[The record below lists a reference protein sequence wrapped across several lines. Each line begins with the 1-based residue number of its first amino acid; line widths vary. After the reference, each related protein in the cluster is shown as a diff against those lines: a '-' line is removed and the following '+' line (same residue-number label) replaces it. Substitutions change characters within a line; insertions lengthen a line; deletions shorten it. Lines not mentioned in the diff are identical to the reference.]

1 MRIVRRLAVA
11 LGVAG
16 ALALMLSAS
25 CFAQTPVTF
34 EDIVHSAAAPNPG
47 NWLTYGGNLAAQR
60 FSELKQIN
68 TDNVKSLKV
77 AWVYQLGGPGVI
89 ESVPLVNNGIMYVT
103 SPPSTVHAL
112 DARTGKELWQFS
124 PQLPRDLVT
133 IGLFPTNRGVALL
146 GDTVYLNTIDA
157 HLVALDAKTGREKWS
172 VEVAD
177 NKKGFADTGAP
188 LAINGKIIVGV
199 GGGEA
204 GAHGFLSAY
213 DAKDGKLLWKLYT
226 VPRSPEDPG
235 ANTWANG
242 SWSNG
247 GGTTWN
253 TGSYDPETNTIYW
266 GTGNP
271 APDWNGKGRM
281 GDNLFTCSLLA
292 INADTGK
299 MKWYFQFTP
308 HEVHDWDSSEPPIL
322 FDAKVDGQMRK
333 LVALANRNAFYYV
346 LDRTT
351 GKFITGVPFAKQSW
365 AKGLDKNGRPIKYPA
380 KDIDPSPEGTLVYPS
395 LTGGVNWTSPCY
407 SPLTGLFYVNARDA
421 GAWYIQ
427 GERKMAP
434 GNSNGV
440 VGGGGGGGRF
450 MVGDQDTTSIRA
462 LDAVTGKRVWQFP
475 MTGDSWT
482 GVLATAGNLIFSADA
497 EGNFFAL
504 NATNGD
510 PLWHLELGS
519 ALRSNPMT
527 YAVDGHQYVAD
538 SSGSSLFVF
547 DVPQN

>member
-1 MRIVRRLAVA
+1 MKILGSMAIA
-11 LGVAG
+11 LGLWMIPA
-16 ALALMLSAS
+16 ACM
-25 CFAQTPVTF
+25 AQSPVTF
-34 EDIVHSAAAPNPG
+34 EEIEHSAAAPDPG

-60 FSELKQIN
+60 FSELKQVN
-68 TDNVKSLKV
+68 TENVKSLKV
-77 AWVYQLGGPGVI
+77 AWVYQMGGRGVI
-89 ESVPLVNNGIMYVT
+89 ESVPLVNDGIMYVT
-103 SPPSTVHAL
+103 EPPSTVDAI
-112 DARTGKELWQFS
+112 DARTGKPLWQWS
-124 PQLPRDLVT
+124 PQLPRDLVV

-146 GDTVYLNTIDA
+146 GNNVYVNTIDA
-157 HLVALDAKTGREKWS
+157 HLVCLDAKTGREKWR

-213 DAKDGKLLWKLYT
+213 DPKDGKLLWRLFT
-226 VPRSPEDPG
+226 VPRSADEPG

-253 TGSYDPETNTIYW
+253 TGSYDPTTNTIYW

-271 APDWNGKGRM
+271 APDWNGKGRL

-292 INADTGK
+292 IDANTGK

-308 HEVHDWDSSEPPIL
+308 HETHDWDSSEPPVL
-322 FDAKVDGQMRK
+322 FNAKVDGQMRH

-346 LDRTT
+346 LDRDT
-351 GKFITGVPFAKQSW
+351 GKFITGVPFAKETW
-365 AKGLDKNGRPIKYPA
+365 AKGLDKNGRPIENPN
-380 KDIDPSPEGTLVYPS
+380 IQPTPEGNLVYPS

-427 GERKMAP
+427 GEPEMAP
-434 GNSNGV
+434 GNSVGV

-450 MVGDQDTTSIRA
+450 MVGDQDVTSIRA
-462 LDAVTGKRVWQFP
+462 LDAVTGKRVWNFQ
-475 MTGDSWT
+475 MVGDSWT
-482 GVLATAGNLIFSADA
+482 GVLATAGNLVFSADA

-504 NATNGD
+504 NATTGEN
-510 PLWHLELGS
+510 LWHINLGS

-527 YAVDGHQYVAD
+527 YGVDGRQYIAD
-538 SSGSSLFVF
+538 SSGNSLFVF
-547 DVPQN
+547 DLPQQ

>member
-1 MRIVRRLAVA
+1 MRILGRITVA
-11 LGVAG
+11 LLLLVPVTC
-16 ALALMLSAS
+16 SA
-25 CFAQTPVTF
+25 QVTF
-34 EDIVHSAAAPNPG
+34 EQIEHSAAAPDPG

-68 TDNVKSLKV
+68 AENVKSLKV
-77 AWVYQLGGPGVI
+77 AWVYQMGGRGVI
-89 ESVPLVNNGIMYVT
+89 ESTPLVNNGIMYVT
-103 SPPSTVHAL
+103 EPPSTVTAI
-112 DARTGKELWQFS
+112 DARTGKPLWHYS
-124 PQLPRDLVT
+124 PELPRDLVV

-146 GDTVYLNTIDA
+146 GNNVYVATIDA
-157 HLVALDAKTGREKWS
+157 HLVCLDAKTGREKWK
-172 VEVAD
+172 VQVAE
-177 NKKGFADTGAP
+177 NKDGFALTGAP
-188 LAINGKIIVGV
+188 LAINGKVIVGV

-213 DAKDGKLLWKLYT
+213 DANDGELLWRLYT
-226 VPRSPEDPG
+226 VPRSPGDPG
-235 ANTWANG
+235 ADTWANG

-253 TGSYDPETNTIYW
+253 TGSYDPELNTIYW

-271 APDWNGKGRM
+271 APDWNGDGRM

-292 INADTGK
+292 IDANTGK

-308 HEVHDWDSSEPPIL
+308 HEVHDWDSSEPPVL
-322 FDAKVDGQMRK
+322 FDAEVNGQPRK
-333 LVALANRNAFYYV
+333 LVGLANRNAFYYV
-346 LDRTT
+346 FDRVS
-351 GKFITGVPFAKQSW
+351 GKFITGVPFAKQTW
-365 AKGLDKNGRPIKYPA
+365 AKGLDANGRPIKYPP

-421 GAWYIQ
+421 GAWYIK
-427 GERKMAP
+427 GEPKMAP
-434 GNSNGV
+434 GNSVGV

-450 MVGDQDTTSIRA
+450 MVGDQDVTSIRA
-462 LDAVTGKRVWQFP
+462 LDAVTGKRVWNFE
-475 MTGDSWT
+475 MVGDSWT
-482 GVLATAGNLIFSADA
+482 GVLATAGNLVFSADA

-504 NATNGD
+504 NATTGEN
-510 PLWHLELGS
+510 LWHINLGS

-538 SSGSSLFVF
+538 SSGNSLFVF
-547 DVPQN
+547 ELPQE

>member
-1 MRIVRRLAVA
+1 MRIFRRMAIALAV
-11 LGVAG
+11 
-16 ALALMLSAS
+16 LMIPAA
-25 CFAQTPVTF
+25 CVAQTPVTF
-34 EDIVHSAAAPNPG
+34 QDIEHSAAAPNPG

-68 TDNVKSLKV
+68 ADNVKSLKV
-77 AWVYQLGGPGVI
+77 AWVFQMGGRGVI

-103 SPPSTVHAL
+103 EPPSTVVAL
-112 DARTGKELWQFS
+112 DARTGKQLWQYT
-124 PQLPRDLVT
+124 PQLPRDLVV

-146 GDTVYLNTIDA
+146 GNNVYLNTIDA
-157 HLVALDAKTGREKWS
+157 HLVCLDAKTGREKWK

-177 NKKGFADTGAP
+177 NKQGFADTGAP

-204 GAHGFLSAY
+204 GAHGFLSAF
-213 DAKDGKLLWKLYT
+213 DANTGKLLWRLFT
-226 VPRSPEDPG
+226 VPRSADEPG
-235 ANTWANG
+235 ADTWANG

-253 TGSYDPETNTIYW
+253 TGSYDPATNTIYW

-271 APDWNGKGRM
+271 APDWNGKGRL

-292 INADTGK
+292 IDANTGK

-308 HEVHDWDSSEPPIL
+308 HETHDWDSSEPPIL
-322 FDAKVDGQMRK
+322 FNAKVDGQMRH

-346 LDRTT
+346 LDRDT
-351 GKFITGVPFAKQSW
+351 GKFITGVPFAKQTW
-365 AKGLDKNGRPIKYPA
+365 AKGLDKNGRPIENPN
-380 KDIDPSPEGTLVYPS
+380 IQPTPEGNLVYPS

-427 GERKMAP
+427 GEPKMAP
-434 GNSNGV
+434 GNSVGV

-450 MVGDQDTTSIRA
+450 MVGDQDVTSIRA
-462 LDAVTGKRVWQFP
+462 LDAVTGKRVWNFE
-475 MTGDSWT
+475 MVGDSWT
-482 GVLATAGNLIFSADA
+482 GVLATAGNLVFSADA

-504 NATNGD
+504 NATTGEN
-510 PLWHLELGS
+510 LWHINLGA

-538 SSGSSLFVF
+538 SAGNSLFVF
-547 DVPQN
+547 DLPQQ

>member
-1 MRIVRRLAVA
+1 MRVLERMVI
-11 LGVAG
+11 
-16 ALALMLSAS
+16 ALAFLTIPAA
-25 CFAQTPVTF
+25 CVAQSPVTF
-34 EDIVHSAAAPNPG
+34 EEIEHSAAAPNPG

-60 FSELKQIN
+60 FSELKQI
-68 TDNVKSLKV
+68 DAANVKSLKV
-77 AWVYQLGGPGVI
+77 AWVYQMGGRGVI

-103 SPPSTVHAL
+103 EPPSTVVAL
-112 DARTGKELWQFS
+112 DARTGKPLWQYS
-124 PQLPRDLVT
+124 PELPRDMVV

-146 GDTVYLNTIDA
+146 GNNVYLNTIDA
-157 HLVALDAKTGREKWS
+157 HLVCLDAKTGREMWK
-172 VEVAD
+172 VQVAD
-177 NKKGFADTGAP
+177 NKEGFADTGAP

-204 GAHGFLSAY
+204 GAHGFLSAF
-213 DAKDGKLLWKLYT
+213 DANDGKLLWRLYT
-226 VPRSPEDPG
+226 VPRSPSDPG
-235 ANTWANG
+235 ADTWANG

-271 APDWNGKGRM
+271 APDWNGEGRL
-281 GDNLFTCSLLA
+281 GDNLYTCSLLA
-292 INADTGK
+292 IDANTGK
-299 MKWYFQFTP
+299 MKWYFQFSP
-308 HEVHDWDSSEPPIL
+308 HETHDWDSSEPPIL
-322 FDAKVDGQMRK
+322 FDAKVDGQPRK

-346 LDRTT
+346 LDRLS
-351 GKFITGVPFAKQSW
+351 GKFITGVPFAKQTW
-365 AKGLDKNGRPIKYPA
+365 AKGLDEKGRPMENPNIQPT
-380 KDIDPSPEGTLVYPS
+380 PEGNLVYPS

-427 GERKMAP
+427 GELKMAP

-462 LDAVTGKRVWQFP
+462 LDAVTGKRAWNFQMV
-475 MTGDSWT
+475 GDSWT
-482 GVLATAGNLIFSADA
+482 GVLATAGDLVFSADA

-504 NATNGD
+504 NATTGEN
-510 PLWHLELGS
+510 LWHINLGA

-527 YAVDGHQYVAD
+527 YGVDGHQYVAD
-538 SSGSSLFVF
+538 SSGNSLFVF
-547 DVPQN
+547 DLPQQ

>member
-1 MRIVRRLAVA
+1 MRIFGRMAI
-11 LGVAG
+11 
-16 ALALMLSAS
+16 ALAALMIPAA
-25 CFAQTPVTF
+25 CMAQSPVTF
-34 EDIVHSAAAPNPG
+34 EEIEHSAAAPNPG

-60 FSELKQIN
+60 FSELKQVN
-68 TDNVKSLKV
+68 TENVKSLKV
-77 AWVYQLGGPGVI
+77 AWVYQMGGRGVI
-89 ESVPLVNNGIMYVT
+89 ESVPLVNDGIMYVT
-103 SPPSTVHAL
+103 EPPSTVDAI
-112 DARTGKELWQFS
+112 DARTGKPLWQWT
-124 PQLPRDLVT
+124 PRLPRDLVV

-146 GDTVYLNTIDA
+146 GNNVYVNTIDA
-157 HLVALDAKTGREKWS
+157 HLVCLDAKTGREKWR
-172 VEVAD
+172 VQVAD
-177 NKKGFADTGAP
+177 NKQGFADTGAP

-213 DAKDGKLLWKLYT
+213 DANDGKLLWRLFT
-226 VPRSPEDPG
+226 VPRSAGEPG

-253 TGSYDPETNTIYW
+253 TGSYDPTTNTIYW

-271 APDWNGKGRM
+271 APDWNGKGRL
-281 GDNLFTCSLLA
+281 GDNLYTCSLLA
-292 INADTGK
+292 IDANTGK

-308 HEVHDWDSSEPPIL
+308 HETHDWDSSEPPIL
-322 FDAKVDGQMRK
+322 FNAKVDGRMHH

-346 LDRTT
+346 LDRDT
-351 GKFITGVPFAKQSW
+351 GKFITGVPFAKQTW
-365 AKGLDKNGRPIKYPA
+365 AKGLDKNGRPIENPN
-380 KDIDPSPEGTLVYPS
+380 IQPTPEGNLVYPS

-427 GERKMAP
+427 GEPKMAP
-434 GNSNGV
+434 GNSVGV

-450 MVGDQDTTSIRA
+450 MVGDQDVTSIRA
-462 LDAVTGKRVWQFP
+462 LNAVTGKRVWNFQ
-475 MTGDSWT
+475 MVGDSWT
-482 GVLATAGNLIFSADA
+482 GVLVTAGNVVFSADA

-504 NATNGD
+504 NATSGEN
-510 PLWHLELGS
+510 LWHINLGA

-527 YAVDGHQYVAD
+527 YAVDGQQYIAD
-538 SSGSSLFVF
+538 SSGNSLFVF
-547 DVPQN
+547 DLPQQ